1 MYIEKSPLTN
11 VNLVPD
17 TVNTSPDYFCSW
29 QVQLYHCNNAG
40 PQGQRDCLTEDVI
53 FGSGDEAADRKV
65 GSGWANHLYKDA
77 RRDLI
82 FVMDDCWDVPVGG
95 LKDKDPWY
103 GSQILAKSKFP
114 SFVKD
119 GVSNQDAMKALARS
133 DIPTVLVNIEDAS
146 LAARERNVSAVWLDN
161 GDIGRVGAEHLL
173 AQGEFKSFA
182 FVHKNTREFFSRER
196 ESAFRSTL
204 ANRGIASSAFDPD
217 TNDAKA
223 LAAWLKAL
231 PKPAAVMAA
240 TDERAVECLRA
251 CRAAK
256 IEVPN
261 QIAILGVGDDM
272 SRSKLLPVPLS
283 SVRPN
288 YAQAG
293 FLAMQE
299 LDRLYAMR
307 GRRKYQEIVVPADGV
322 SLRDSTKPALSASH
336 LVRNALAFIEQNA
349 DRDLTP
355 QMVTSHLGKSRR
367 LVELRFGEI
376 CRKTVRMAIEDC
388 RLAKACPRLR
398 QTDGNVRQV
407 AAELQFRSANALT
420 RIFKRHFGM
429 TITTWLHED
438 RKRG

>member
-1 MYIEKSPLTN
+1 MKFNTVIMGGGLSGLTCGIALAQAGQK
-11 VNLVPD
+11 VALVATGQSSLHFASGSLDLLGYDAQGNSVKNPVAAID
-17 TVNTSPDYFCSW
+17 
-29 QVQLYHCNNAG
+29 QLPEGHPYK
-40 PQGQRDCLTEDVI
+40 
-53 FGSGDEAADRKV
+53 KV
-65 GSGWANHLYKDA
+65 G
-77 RRDLI
+77 
-82 FVMDDCWDVPVGG
+82 
-95 LKDKDPWY
+95 
-103 GSQILAKSKFP
+103 
-114 SFVKD
+114 
-119 GVSNQDAMKALARS
+119 
-133 DIPTVLVNIEDAS
+133 
-146 LAARERNVSAVWLDN
+146 
-161 GDIGRVGAEHLL
+161 
-173 AQGEFKSFA
+173 
-182 FVHKNTREFFSRER
+182 
-196 ESAFRSTL
+196 
-204 ANRGIASSAFDPD
+204 
-217 TNDAKA
+217 DAKA

-231 PKPAAVMAA
+231 PKPAAIMAA

-272 SRSKLLPVPLS
+272 SRSKLLSVPLS

-336 LVRNALAFIEQNA
+336 LVKNALAFIEQNA

-376 CRKTVRMAIEDC
+376 CHKTVRMAIEDC

-407 AAELQFRSANALT
+407 AAELQFKSANALT
-420 RIFKRHFGM
+420 RIFKRHFGK
-429 TITTWLHED
+429 TITTWLNED

>member
-1 MYIEKSPLTN
+1 M
-11 VNLVPD
+11 
-17 TVNTSPDYFCSW
+17 
-29 QVQLYHCNNAG
+29 
-40 PQGQRDCLTEDVI
+40 GQRELQRELLAVFTVASHSGREYVSGLFSRLANDLNWRLHLVAPED
-53 FGSGDEAADRKV
+53 FTAQRLRQRNGRP
-65 GSGWANHLYKDA
+65 Y
-77 RRDLI
+77 
-82 FVMDDCWDVPVGG
+82 
-95 LKDKDPWY
+95 
-103 GSQILAKSKFP
+103 
-114 SFVKD
+114 D
-119 GVSNQDAMKALARS
+119 GIIVSMPGTPDAMKALARS
-133 DIPTVLVNIEDAS
+133 DVPTVLVNIEDAS
-146 LAARERNVSAVWLDN
+146 LAAREHNVSAVWLDN

-182 FVHKNTREFFSRER
+182 FIHKNTREFFSRER
-196 ESAFRSTL
+196 ESSFRSTL
-204 ANRGIASSAFDPD
+204 AKRGIASSAFDPD

-336 LVRNALAFIEQNA
+336 LVKNALAFIEQNA

-376 CRKTVRMAIEDC
+376 CHTTVRMAIEDC

-407 AAELQFRSANALT
+407 AAELQFKSANALT
-420 RIFKRHFGM
+420 RIFRRHFGK
-429 TITTWLHED
+429 TITEWLTSEAGKSGRPSTAARQRRQAPGTRSD
-438 RKRG
+438 SQPTPRTA